1 MPEKTTKNKN
11 EIIALS
17 DSMDASMKGEMAD
30 LFSNIGEVG
39 IDAALNA
46 GILRDVPIISTAVS
60 LFRIGNTMRERSLLE
75 KMYYFVKGMNE
86 GCEDE
91 EEREKRAEYF
101 KNNKKKRAEELKYLI
116 ILLDRYVSTER
127 AEWLSKVYIAY
138 LEKEITWNEVLIF
151 SECIDKIIT
160 ADLAVLKFYAS
171 LGEFPG
177 YLSFSSSYT
186 EKTRMICDYKYEEQ
200 LSRLSNQLGVV
211 NALPERIKMHTD
223 RLVSAGLITEVPIPD
238 ENDAFTIYLQY
249 GLSSVGLEFL
259 RIIGEL
265 GERDKMIR
273 GFTIF

>member
-46 GILRDVPIISTAVS
+46 GILRDVPIISTAVN

-177 YLSFSSSYT
+177 YLLFSSSYT
-186 EKTRMICDYKYEEQ
+186 EKTSMISEYKYEEQ

-223 RLVSAGLITEVPIPD
+223 RLVSAGLITEVPIPH
-238 ENDAFTIYLQY
+238 EYDAFTIYLQY
-249 GLSSVGLEFL
+249 GLSRVGLEFL

-265 GERDKMIR
+265 GERDKRIR